1 MGAPRHVILMSQS
14 LGEIAGRTRYDGFSP
29 GLQNMCGIIG
39 FTGPRDDALLGA
51 MNSKQRH
58 RGPDDGGA
66 YFDERDLV
74 SLAMRR
80 LSILDI
86 AGGHQPMLSEDK
98 QLCVVFNGEILN
110 APELRRRLERD
121 GARFVTDHSDT
132 EVLLHLYAREGE
144 RMLES
149 LNGMFGFV
157 IHDRR
162 RRILFGA
169 RDHFG
174 IKPLYY
180 SLNAGRFA
188 FASELK
194 TLELLPDFDSELCP
208 EALSHYLS
216 FQCVP
221 SPLTIYR
228 RTNKLPAAHSFVFDL
243 TSGNLRTQ
251 RYWRPPAGDASH
263 GSIAPHEL
271 ASLVRGGFEAAVG
284 RWMLSDVPVACSLSG
299 GIDSSVIVAMIAA
312 NSSHPVPT
320 YTLGFDDAP
329 EIDERQLAQE
339 VARRWKTDH
348 HEIVLRS
355 DELLSEL
362 APMVV
367 ALDEPYA
374 GGLPSWFVFR
384 GMAADAV
391 KVCMT
396 GTGGDELFGNYGKWR
411 SYESPWRALRVT
423 AGRVRRTAGWLREYR
438 RYPIG
443 SRYAVYF
450 NEAEKRSML
459 RSEPRS
465 AEVVSERLIETLWQ
479 ESQPATV
486 RDGVRLVDLQ
496 IQLPDE
502 FLHMTD
508 RFSMAH
514 SIEARPPFLDRTFA
528 EELMAIPAHLRIG
541 GTHLKQ
547 VLIDAVADLLPPEL
561 LQARKKGFVLPM
573 AAWLRGKLRLQVEK
587 LLGEPYLRRQG
598 IFDERITGRLVRP
611 HLDGRADHSS
621 QIWTLLMFQLW
632 HARSSAQ

>member
-1 MGAPRHVILMSQS
+1 
-14 LGEIAGRTRYDGFSP
+14 
-29 GLQNMCGIIG
+29 MCGIVG
-39 FTGPRDDALLGA
+39 FTATRNDALLRA
-51 MNSKQRH
+51 MNERQLH
-58 RGPDDGGA
+58 RGPDDGGS

-80 LSILDI
+80 LSILDL
-86 AGGHQPMLSEDK
+86 AGGHQPMLSADR

-121 GARFVTDHSDT
+121 GAHFVTDHSDT

-149 LNGMFGFV
+149 LNGMFAFV
-157 IHDRR
+157 LHDRQ

-180 SLNAGRFA
+180 SASPARFA

-194 TLELLPDFDSELCP
+194 ALELLPDFDSALCP

-228 RTNKLPAAHSFVFDL
+228 GACKLPAAHSFVLDL
-243 TSGNLRTQ
+243 ASGSLRTQ
-251 RYWRPPAGDASH
+251 RYWRPPAGDASR
-263 GSIAPHEL
+263 GTIAPHEL
-271 ASLVRGGFEAAVG
+271 RSLVRGGLEAAVA
-284 RWMLSDVPVACSLSG
+284 RWTLSDVPVACSLSG
-299 GIDSSVIVAMIAA
+299 GIDSSVIVAMMAA
-312 NSSHPVPT
+312 HATRAVPT
-320 YTLGFDDAP
+320 YTLGFEDAP
-329 EIDERQLAQE
+329 ELDERELARR
-339 VARRWKTDH
+339 VAQRWKTDH

-355 DELLSEL
+355 DGLLSEL

-384 GMAADAV
+384 GMAGAV

-411 SYESPWRALRVT
+411 RYESRWSALRM
-423 AGRVRRTAGWLREYR
+423 ALGRVRRTAGWLREYR

-443 SRYAVYF
+443 SRYSIYF
-450 NEAEKRSML
+450 SEADKRVMLKNER
-459 RSEPRS
+459 RSE
-465 AEVVSERLIETLWQ
+465 EEVSERLIETLWQ
-479 ESQPATV
+479 ESRPATA

-541 GTHLKQ
+541 GAHLKQ

-561 LQARKKGFVLPM
+561 LQARKKGFELPV
-573 AAWLRGKLRLQVEK
+573 ASWLRGRLKPQVER

-598 IFDERITGRLVRP
+598 IFDERITERLVRP
-611 HLDGRADHSS
+611 HLGGHADHSS
-621 QIWTLLMFQLW
+621 LIWTLLMFQLW